1 MAERVG
7 KSVRAAALAGI
18 AMLALAGPWAA
29 TQFIAHVFSYQN
41 ALGAP
46 VLKLGAARV
55 YSPMAIFDWNDR
67 LRAHYPRPF
76 AVAGLIMLLG
86 FTAAG
91 GALWLF
97 VRLTDAQR
105 IFGAKAWAQRA
116 DVVAA
121 GLLAKAGLV
130 LGRFEEDLLCAHP
143 DGHFLLIGPSRKGK
157 GRSHVVPTLLTWPHS
172 ALVTDLK
179 GELAQGDPRH
189 SFPGTA
195 GFRSKLG
202 PTLCFAP
209 TRAGSARWNPL
220 FEVRRGDHEVAD
232 VQNLV
237 ACLMGQ
243 DGPSNADP
251 FWDRAAAAII
261 VGVIL
266 HVLYAEPIERKTLAV
281 VRDKLANLKQVAH
294 EMRTTLHR
302 RNPLTNTPE
311 VHPEVLQA
319 ANKFLEEEDKLQSS
333 IRATAHSYFG
343 IFADPIVAEN
353 TASSDFRLH
362 NLVAGPRPMTLYLQ
376 PPPHDLTRFMPT
388 LRFIVEMAG
397 RTLMADQAATLRG
410 QRKRHELLL
419 LLDEFPLL
427 GRSKFIEDTMGAM
440 AGYGL
445 KAYLVCQSP
454 NHIRGTYGRD
464 NTIVDNC
471 HIVAAFGTQE
481 PASAEWISALAGKVF
496 DTIEQVS
503 RRRTSKVFD
512 DPTTITKR
520 EEERALISAKEIQ
533 SLPAS
538 EQLIFVQGCKT
549 IRAKKIAY
557 DQEPVFKTRLLPFAE
572 NRGGLTTSH
581 DWSDVL
587 PLGRLEQ
594 TGRGTTRVRPVV
606 SREGDPRQGEL
617 PLSLS
622 EQASA
627 GLRHP
632 PPPNPPPSP
641 PPQPPASDAP
651 PPASDRPVGEAAPD
665 ENQKRRR
672 PRLGG

>member
-1 MAERVG
+1 MAQRVG
-7 KSVRAAALAGI
+7 TGLRVAALAGI
-18 AMLALAGPWAA
+18 AMLALAGPMAA
-29 TQFIAHVFSYQN
+29 TQFIAHVFNYQK
-41 ALGAP
+41 ALGPPLLRIGESALYP
-46 VLKLGAARV
+46 
-55 YSPMAIFDWNDR
+55 PTAIFQWNEQ
-67 LRAHYPRPF
+67 LRATYPKPF
-76 AVAGLIMLLG
+76 AVAGLIMLIS
-86 FTAAG
+86 FSAAG

-97 VRLTDAQR
+97 VRLTRVQR
-105 IFGAKAWAQRA
+105 TFGARAWAQRS
-116 DVVAA
+116 DILAA
-121 GLLAKAGLV
+121 GLLAKSGLV
-130 LGRFEEDLLCAHP
+130 LGRYDNELLCAHP
-143 DGHFLLIGPSRKGK
+143 EGHFLLIGPSRRGK

-172 ALVTDLK
+172 VLVTDLK
-179 GELAQGDPRH
+179 GELASGDSRH

-202 PTLCFAP
+202 PTVCFAP

-237 ACLMGQ
+237 ASLMGQ

-251 FWDRAAAAII
+251 FWDRAASAVI

-266 HVLYAEPIERKTLAV
+266 HVLYAEPLERKTLAV
-281 VRDKLANLKQVAH
+281 VREKLANLKHAAK
-294 EMRTTLHR
+294 EMRATLHR
-302 RNPLTNTPE
+302 RNPITNTPE

-319 ANKFLEEEDKLQSS
+319 AIKFLEEEDKLQSS

-343 IFADPIVAEN
+343 IFADPIVAAN
-353 TASSDFRLH
+353 TATCDFRLQD
-362 NLVAGPRPMTLYLQ
+362 LVAGPRPMTLYLQ

-397 RTLMADQAATLRG
+397 RTLMADQSATLRG

-419 LLDEFPLL
+419 MLDEFPLL
-427 GRSKFIEDTMGAM
+427 GRSKFIADTMGAM

-481 PASAEWISALAGKVF
+481 PTSAEWISALAGKVF

-512 DPTTITKR
+512 DPTTITNR

-533 SLPAS
+533 ALPADD
-538 EQLIFVQGCKT
+538 QLIFVQGAKT
-549 IRAKKIAY
+549 IRARKIAY
-557 DQEPVFKTRLLPFAE
+557 DREPVFKSRLLAFAE
-572 NRGGLTTSH
+572 NRMGLTTSH
-581 DWSDVL
+581 DWQDVL

-594 TGRGTTRVRPVV
+594 TARGATRVKPV
-606 SREGDPRQGEL
+606 DPRQGEL
-617 PLSLS
+617 GLSIS

-627 GLRHP
+627 GLRP
-632 PPPNPPPSP
+632 PPPPKPSP
-641 PPQPPASDAP
+641 PNPQQPDQPQAPASDAP
-651 PPASDRPVGEAAPD
+651 PTNGEGQDADGASN
-665 ENQKRRR
+665 NQHKRRR